1 MTDTNDELTGNW
13 QGQQGLV
20 QITPDRT
27 LIFGGQ
33 TYMYVAQNNVLTIV
47 PLAGAFQIPYQL
59 TGDTLTLNVNG
70 QVNAFTREPTTGHTN
85 SPTSVKGSDSDSAR
99 AAAASNPAMNAFAG
113 VWVGEESSLD
123 PQYYMS
129 FTRYLTLYPD
139 GSVGFDKTEGGASS
153 VQVSECREHFSYFS
167 SGRTGNQ
174 QVWGQWMTDGSNIQ
188 VHWKNNSI
196 WQGQFDSASGKIIMF
211 GVGVIEEG
219 SNVSFE
225 RQ

>member
-1 MTDTNDELTGNW
+1 MTDTNDELAGNW
-13 QGQQGLV
+13 QSQEGLV
-20 QITPDRT
+20 QIKPDRT

-59 TGDTLTLNVNG
+59 TGDTLILNVNG
-70 QVNAFTREPTTGHTN
+70 QVSTFTREPTAGQTDN
-85 SPTSVKGSDSDSAR
+85 PTTVKGSDSDSAP
-99 AAAASNPAMNAFAG
+99 AAAAANPAMNAFAG

-123 PQYYMS
+123 PQFYMS
-129 FTRYLTLYPD
+129 FTRYLMLYPD
-139 GSVGFDKTEGGASS
+139 GSVGFDKTEGGASR
-153 VQVSECREHFSYFS
+153 VQVSEYREHFSSFS
-167 SGRTGNQ
+167 SGRTGNL

-188 VHWKNNSI
+188 VRWKNNSI
-196 WQGQFDSASGKIIMF
+196 WQGQFDPASGKIIMF

>member
-1 MTDTNDELTGNW
+1 MTDTNDELAGNW
-13 QGQQGLV
+13 QGPEGLV

-59 TGDTLTLNVNG
+59 TGDTLILNVNG
-70 QVNAFTREPTTGHTN
+70 QVNTLTREPTAGQTN
-85 SPTSVKGSDSDSAR
+85 SSTSVKGSDSDSAP
-99 AAAASNPAMNAFAG
+99 AAAAANPAMNAFAG

-123 PQYYMS
+123 PQFYMS
-129 FTRYLTLYPD
+129 FTRYLILYPD
-139 GSVGFDKTEGGASS
+139 GTVGFDKAEGGASR
-153 VQVSECREHFSYFS
+153 VQVSEYRERFSSFS
-167 SGRTGNQ
+167 SGRTGNL

-188 VHWKNNSI
+188 VHWKNNTV
-196 WQGQFDSASGKIIMF
+196 WQGQFDPASGKIIMF